1 MDNSNLIVAEV
12 EHPAWL
18 SKTYLV
24 GEGDG
29 GAAIIIDSGGP
40 VEPLLA
46 AIRKHYLRVTYLLNT
61 HHHGDHIAQNALL
74 KRETGARLCAHRL
87 DAPAI
92 AGVDQTLEDGDLI
105 ETGSL
110 RVRALHIPGHTAGQL
125 AFVLNERIC
134 FTADTLFKG
143 SIGGTVA
150 AGHTTFADLRHSI
163 LDKLMALP
171 EAMQVAPGHAE
182 PTTIGEERQRNP
194 FVRVMRGI
202 DPEGT
207 ARARYG
213 GRDVRLVVWA
223 RDYDGGFKAWVRFDD
238 GSDAVVPGSRVERLK
253 S

>member
-1 MDNSNLIVAEV
+1 MDNSSLILAEV

-29 GAAIIIDSGGP
+29 GAAVLIDSGGP
-40 VEPLLA
+40 AEPLLA
-46 AIRKHYLRVTYLLNT
+46 AIRDHHLRVTYLLNT
-61 HHHGDHIAQNALL
+61 HHHGDHIAENDRLR
-74 KRETGARLCAHRL
+74 RETGARLCAHRL

-92 AGVDQTLEDGDLI
+92 AGVDQQLEDGDWI

-125 AFVLNERIC
+125 AFVVNDRIC

-150 AGHTTFADLRHSI
+150 SGHTTFADLRHSI
-163 LDKLMALP
+163 MQKLMALP
-171 EAMQVAPGHAE
+171 EAMQVAPGHAGL
-182 PTTIGEERQRNP
+182 TTIGEERERNP
-194 FVRVMRGI
+194 FVRVMRGL
-202 DPEGT
+202 DPEGS
-207 ARARYG
+207 ARARYA
-213 GRDVRLVVWA
+213 GRQVRLIVWA

-238 GSDAVVPGSRVERLK
+238 GSDAVVPGSRVERLAG
-253 S
+253 